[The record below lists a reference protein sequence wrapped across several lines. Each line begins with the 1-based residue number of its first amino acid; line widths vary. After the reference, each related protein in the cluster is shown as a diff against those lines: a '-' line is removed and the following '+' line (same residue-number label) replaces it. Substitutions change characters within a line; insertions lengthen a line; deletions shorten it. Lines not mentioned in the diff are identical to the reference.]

1 MDQTVEIAEAYKL
14 AEAIETARKAG
25 TNSRQAVS
33 QYLAFLRDNQAML
46 EPCLPDERNLFYTFP
61 LDWDDI
67 KQLADAGLQYYLDAV
82 REYNF
87 EGWSGDQL
95 PPEFFLMRNIVSA
108 YLSGTDFE
116 SIAGDYASLTKLE
129 ELVAEEV
136 WTLRCLDDPSVAEAP
151 AIKRVYLN
159 ACGLEVFPQQLYRAA
174 TLEELCISYCRTRED
189 ILYPF
194 FAIPYG
200 ISRLTRLKKLNL
212 AGIGLTNLPSEI
224 LEMPWLEQLN
234 LMSNDIPEI
243 DQEKLREALP
253 NTKILF

>member
-1 MDQTVEIAEAYKL
+1 MSQTAEIAEAYRL
-14 AEAIETARKAG
+14 AETIENARKAG
-25 TNSRQAVS
+25 ADSREAER
-33 QYLAFLRDNQAML
+33 QYFAFLRGHQAAL
-46 EPCLPDERNLFYTFP
+46 EPHLPDERNLFYTFP

-67 KQLADAGLQYYLDAV
+67 KRLADAGLQYYLDAV

-116 SIAGDYASLTKLE
+116 SIAGDYASLSKLE

-136 WTLRCLDDPSVAEAP
+136 WTLRFLDDPSVAEAP

-159 ACGLEVFPQQLYRAA
+159 ACGLEVFPQQLYKAE
-174 TLEELCISYCRTRED
+174 TLEQLCISYCRTRED

-194 FAIPYG
+194 FTIPPG
-200 ISRLTRLKKLNL
+200 ISRLTRLKTLNL
-212 AGIGLTNLPSEI
+212 AGIGMTNLPPEI
-224 LEMPWLEQLN
+224 LEMSWLEQLN

-243 DQEKLREALP
+243 DQDRLRAALP
-253 NTKILF
+253 QTKILF

>member
-1 MDQTVEIAEAYKL
+1 MSQTAEIAEAYRL
-14 AEAIETARKAG
+14 AEAIENARKAG
-25 TNSRQAVS
+25 TDSREAER
-33 QYLAFLRDNQAML
+33 QYFAFLRGNQAAL
-46 EPCLPDERNLFYTFP
+46 EPHLPYERNLFYTFP

-67 KQLADAGLQYYLDAV
+67 KRLADAGLQYYLDAV

-116 SIAGDYASLTKLE
+116 SIAGDYASLSKLE

-136 WTLRCLDDPSVAEAP
+136 WTLRFLDDPSVAEAP

-159 ACGLEVFPQQLYRAA
+159 ACGLEVFPQQLYKAE
-174 TLEELCISYCRTRED
+174 TLEELSISYCRTRED
-189 ILYPF
+189 MLYPF
-194 FAIPYG
+194 YAIPRG
-200 ISRLTRLKKLNL
+200 ISRLTRLKVLDL
-212 AGIGLTNLPSEI
+212 AGIGLTNVPLEI
-224 LEMPWLEQLN
+224 LEMTWLEKLN

-243 DQEKLREALP
+243 DQGRLRAALP